1 MTGPHRPRK
10 RVRPFAAALTSA
22 ALALS
27 CAVLAAP
34 GTSEPE
40 ALPQKRGRDKLDV
53 DYARDI
59 HANTTDP
66 AFLSEW
72 VDHLPSSR
80 TVPSP
85 KAFLGYSI
93 GSPGVLTQPERINDY
108 FRALAKSSDRVQV
121 FSMGNSR
128 GGASPTVAAR

>member
-1 MTGPHRPRK
+1 MTGPTRPRK

-34 GTSEPE
+34 GTSDPE
-40 ALPQKRGRDKLDV
+40 ALPHERGRDKLDV

-59 HANTTDP
+59 HTHTTDP

-72 VDHLPSSR
+72 VDHLPTSR
-80 TVPSP
+80 KVPSP

-93 GSPGVLTQPERINDY
+93 GSPGVLTQPERINELSPAQAHYY
-108 FRALAKSSDRVQV
+108 FKALFQ
-121 FSMGNSR
+121 SR
-128 GGASPTVAAR
+128 TTLGFEYHGV